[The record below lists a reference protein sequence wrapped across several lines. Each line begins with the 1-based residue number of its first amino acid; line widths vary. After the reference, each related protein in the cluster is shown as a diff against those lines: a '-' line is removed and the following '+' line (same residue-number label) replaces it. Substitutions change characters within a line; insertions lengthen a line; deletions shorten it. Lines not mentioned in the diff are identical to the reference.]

1 MDVDTTIFITTV
13 VALVTTNLGALYF
26 MSGRIGGEVDALG
39 GRIDHLTQRV
49 DGMDER
55 LTARMDAMDERLTAR
70 MDTVQG
76 AIADV
81 GGRLTALERRG

>member
-55 LTARMDAMDERLTAR
+55 LTARMD
-70 MDTVQG
+70 TVQG

-81 GGRLTALERRG
+81 GGRLTALEQRG